1 MPGKDTALVCLQSS
15 CFKQQVILEHCR
27 RQMSI
32 AWIIARFDVRRLG
45 TIELLQRLLFDYFCY
60 ILPNFRVIGARYG
73 FNVRSDYDASA
84 NCVQPAFD

>member
-1 MPGKDTALVCLQSS
+1 MPGKDIALVCLQSS

-45 TIELLQRLLFDYFCY
+45 TIELLQRLLLTISAIFCL
-60 ILPNFRVIGARYG
+60 I
-73 FNVRSDYDASA
+73 SE
-84 NCVQPAFD
+84 